1 MAEGCH
7 REPVAGAHDSPGPL
21 ERNIVIAAPRRRGT
35 RFPSGLLAGV
45 RPGPGLRRRQQDDVA
60 GEAGHLGA
68 LALVPFAVLPAPGA
82 EPPGDMDLVSF
93 PETVPVIPE
102 PVRLPHDD
110 VVPFGFVSPL
120 PVGAAVAAGGGEPEG
135 GQLLAA
141 GQCSE
146 FGVPAEIAQQE
157 RLVDGACHA
166 FEASPER
173 PRPQARGAPQPWK
186 RAREPPSGA
195 ACGPARSEGI
205 GTGKSALNGAPGT
218 GSEWTE
224 ALEGK
229 HSQQSAAL
237 GERHERQRARAAFE
251 AVRAYRPT

>member
-1 MAEGCH
+1 MTEGCH
-7 REPVAGAHDSPGPL
+7 REPVARAHDSPGPL
-21 ERNIVIAAPRRRGT
+21 ERNVVIAAPRRRGSA
-35 RFPSGLLAGV
+35 FPSGPLPGV

-82 EPPGDMDLVSF
+82 EPPGDMDLVPF
-93 PETVPVIPE
+93 PQTVPVIPE

-120 PVGAAVAAGGGEPEG
+120 PVGAAVAAGGGEPER
-135 GQLLAA
+135 GQILAA

-146 FGVPAEIAQQE
+146 FGVPAEIPQQE

-173 PRPQARGAPQPWK
+173 FRPQGRGAPQPRQ

-195 ACGPARSEGI
+195 AGIQGPGATI
-205 GTGKSALNGAPGT
+205 GTAVPGPSERALP
-218 GSEWTE
+218 E
-224 ALEGK
+224 A
-229 HSQQSAAL
+229 S
-237 GERHERQRARAAFE
+237 R
-251 AVRAYRPT
+251 